1 MAFYTMLTFLGMVSG
16 VILFLR
22 TRFLKPIQTIGEN
35 KEIPAL
41 SISVIIPMR
50 NEEHNIAGL
59 LYDLSVQTVALHEV
73 ICIDD
78 ASTDCSIEV
87 SRKYN
92 VKTICIT
99 KKPQGWLGKSY
110 ACHVGVKNA
119 TGERLLFLDADVRL
133 KKDAIERI
141 LQTEKQHGKVIS
153 VQPWHT
159 AIRWHE
165 QMCLFFNMI
174 AGFSLASKPLFGKQT
189 KGLFGPLIWIPKDIY
204 QKSGGHKSVKNSIL
218 DDVSLG
224 RQLDKI
230 GIVPYCCVGDC
241 AVRYRMYPNGFV
253 DMLHGW
259 TKNMASGV
267 RHSSCGFICAA
278 FLLITAL
285 GNTPLRLTEALILGQ
300 NTVAIYWLAWY
311 VIVCLYVVVAG
322 RKIGKFRMRYLLL
335 YPLPL
340 IVFVSIMCLSTVKK
354 LLRRP
359 VHWKGRNIS
368 VND

>member
-1 MAFYTMLTFLGMVSG
+1 MAFYTMLTFLGMISG

-22 TRFLKPIQTIGEN
+22 TRFLKHAQISDKSKDVCAP
-35 KEIPAL
+35 

-59 LYDLSVQTVALHEV
+59 LYDLSMQTVELHEV

-78 ASTDCSIEV
+78 ASTDSSIEI
-87 SRKYN
+87 SRQYN
-92 VKTICIT
+92 VKIISIT
-99 KKPQGWLGKSY
+99 KKPQGWIGKSY

-133 KKDAIERI
+133 KKDAVESI
-141 LQTEKQHGKVIS
+141 LQTEKYHGKVIS

-159 AIRWHE
+159 AVRWCE

-174 AGFSLASKPLFGKQT
+174 AGFSLASKPILGKQT

-204 QKSGGHKSVKNSIL
+204 QKSGGHKSVKSSIL

-230 GIVPYCCVGDC
+230 GIVPYCCIGDY
-241 AVRYRMYPNGFV
+241 AVRYRMYPYGFF

-267 RHSSCGFICAA
+267 KHSSFSFICAA

-285 GNTPLRLTEALILGQ
+285 GNVPLRLVEALILGQ

-311 VIVCLYVVVAG
+311 VVTCLYVVVVG
-322 RKIGKFRMRYLLL
+322 RKIGKFQVRYCLL
-335 YPLPL
+335 YPLAL
-340 IVFVSIMCLSTVKK
+340 MMFVSIVCLSTVKK
-354 LLRRP
+354 MFRRP
-359 VHWKGRNIS
+359 VRWKGRNIS

>member
-1 MAFYTMLTFLGMVSG
+1 MAFHTMLTFLGMISG
-16 VILFLR
+16 VVLFLR
-22 TRFLKPIQTIGEN
+22 TRFLKPMQATVKN
-35 KEIPAL
+35 DEIPIPN
-41 SISVIIPMR
+41 ISVIIPMR

-59 LYDLSVQTVALHEV
+59 LYDLSMQTVALHEV

-78 ASTDCSIEV
+78 ASTDCSVEV
-87 SRKYN
+87 ARRYR
-92 VKTICIT
+92 VKTICVT

-110 ACHVGVKNA
+110 ACHVGVKNS

-133 KKDAIERI
+133 KKDAVERI
-141 LQTEKQHGKVIS
+141 LQTEKKHGKVIS

-159 AIRWHE
+159 AIRWYE

-174 AGFSLASKPLFGKQT
+174 AGFSLASKTLFGKQT

-204 QKSGGHKSVKNSIL
+204 QESGGHKEVKNSIL

-230 GIVPYCCVGDC
+230 GVVPYCCIGDC
-241 AVRYRMYPNGFV
+241 AVRYRMYPHGFI

-259 TKNMASGV
+259 TKNMATGV
-267 RHSSCGFICAA
+267 RHSSWSFILAA

-285 GNTPLRLTEALILGQ
+285 GNVPLRMVEALILGQ
-300 NTVAIYWLAWY
+300 NTVALYWLAWY
-311 VIVCLYVVVAG
+311 VIVCLYVVMVG
-322 RKIGKFRMRYLLL
+322 KKVGKFRMRYLLL
-335 YPLPL
+335 YPLAL
-340 IVFVSIMCLSTVKK
+340 IMFVSIVCLSTVKK
-354 LLRRP
+354 LFRMP
-359 VHWKGRNIS
+359 VRWKGRNIS